1 MKLTFFDSTDKPVNV
16 MNTISEVDELN
27 NKRNSFCFV
36 FLIQAIE
43 DFVENNACFS
53 VKFIFISDNIVRTVL
68 IEVGP

>member
-1 MKLTFFDSTDKPVNV
+1 MRLTFFDTTDKHVNV
-16 MNTISEVDELN
+16 MNPISEVDELN
-27 NKRNSFCFV
+27 NERNCFCFV

-53 VKFIFISDNIVRTVL
+53 VKFIFLSGNIVRTVL